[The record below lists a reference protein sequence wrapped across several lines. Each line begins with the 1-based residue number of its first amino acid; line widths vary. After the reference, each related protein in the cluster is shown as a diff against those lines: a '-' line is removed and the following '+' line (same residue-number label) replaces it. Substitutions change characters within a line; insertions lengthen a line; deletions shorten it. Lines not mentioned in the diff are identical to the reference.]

1 MRREDERWARG
12 TPSAAAEVT
21 AAYRQAAAAALRVAD
36 RELILVAGDR
46 DLLAAGAMAGL
57 AIATI
62 D

>member
-1 MRREDERWARG
+1 MNVGPWNPLGGGRG
-12 TPSAAAEVT
+12 DCGLPSG
-21 AAYRQAAAAALRVAD
+21 RGCGPRVAD

>member
-1 MRREDERWARG
+1 
-12 TPSAAAEVT
+12 VT